1 MEVRG
6 GKGWRVKGG
15 REGRGVNRGRGSAM
29 TLSHKLRAVIHGEY
43 SMLVA
48 FKMLN
53 SLNTL
58 EYFVAK
64 INPFR

>member
-1 MEVRG
+1 MCVRLGLGRQRWKCAG
-6 GKGWRVKGG
+6 GKGVEGKGG

-53 SLNTL
+53 T
-58 EYFVAK
+58 
-64 INPFR
+64 